1 MEIKDEKQ
9 IPKTNDKID
18 CEVKCC
24 FTLTKYEYF
33 KTDFQSWE
41 QYHVLVLYFSSKYL
55 EAYEPV
61 W

>member
-1 MEIKDEKQ
+1 MKNKYQKLMIK
-9 IPKTNDKID
+9 I
-18 CEVKCC
+18 
-24 FTLTKYEYF
+24 KYEYF

>member
-33 KTDFQSWE
+33 KTDFQS
-41 QYHVLVLYFSSKYL
+41 
-55 EAYEPV
+55 
-61 W
+61 